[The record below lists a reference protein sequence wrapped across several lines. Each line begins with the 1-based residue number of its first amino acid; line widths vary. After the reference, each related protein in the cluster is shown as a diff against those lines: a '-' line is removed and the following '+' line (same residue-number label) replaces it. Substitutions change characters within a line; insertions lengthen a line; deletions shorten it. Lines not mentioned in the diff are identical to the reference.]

1 MVGNQLLILRITD
14 ESREFMSQIR
24 EARKRQLQ
32 QMTREAIVAQ
42 WQKVSNKQGSGSTVS
57 VPLLI
62 EEVLN
67 HEFPAEGS
75 RSAAS
80 VVRND

>member
-1 MVGNQLLILRITD
+1 MKV
-14 ESREFMSQIR
+14 EECMSQSK

-42 WQKVSNKQGSGSTVS
+42 WQKVSNKPGSGSTVS

-62 EEVLN
+62 EEILK
-67 HEFPAEGS
+67 HEYPAEGDKGT
-75 RSAAS
+75 AS